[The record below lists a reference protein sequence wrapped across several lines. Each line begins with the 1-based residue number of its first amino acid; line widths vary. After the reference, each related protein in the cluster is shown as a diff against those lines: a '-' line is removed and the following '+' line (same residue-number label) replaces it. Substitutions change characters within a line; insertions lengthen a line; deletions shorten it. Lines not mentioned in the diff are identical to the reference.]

1 LVHLSIGLGILSTLV
16 YAALDGV
23 ASAIVVSFVF
33 GFTYMT
39 AMLIE
44 VQLAA
49 HACPAA
55 AAGTIFALIMAT
67 SNLGS
72 SLGTWAG
79 GHLYEHGIAWWGH
92 EVSFLVLLAVGA
104 TCTAACWL
112 VVPLLPQDLLD

>member
-1 LVHLSIGLGILSTLV
+1 M
-16 YAALDGV
+16 YAAIDGA
-23 ASAIVVSFVF
+23 ASACVISFVY
-33 GFTYMT
+33 GFTFMT

-49 HACPAA
+49 DACPAA

-67 SNLGS
+67 SNFGS

-92 EVSFLVLLAVGA
+92 EVSFLVLLVVVQFVQPPVGWWCPCCRK
-104 TCTAACWL
+104 TCWIEGRRLTKNGESS
-112 VVPLLPQDLLD
+112 